1 MRCWQCKYNY
11 VDTYLHKYI
20 LTFAQSHKNKLKC
33 LFTEKKK
40 KKKKSEW
47 LLQQN
52 HNVGGMIEAFTE
64 RMDIF
69 HQNFV

>member
-33 LFTEKKK
+33 FFPKKK
-40 KKKKSEW
+40 KKKKIRVVTATKSQRGW
-47 LLQQN
+47 N
-52 HNVGGMIEAFTE
+52 D
-64 RMDIF
+64 RSF
-69 HQNFV
+69 H